1 MEKALKEIEDLFGTT
16 ARGNTV
22 YFNDINYT
30 PIPLP
35 VANAVKAI
43 MDDHPDVGYQL
54 GLYSV
59 KLFDKNV
66 RPTTGTI
73 NLNNSLKKK
82 NSEVKSSTIGD
93 IKDAYCL
100 GKIKENEALDKL
112 YEQGKGKRD
121 AKKIVEQWKEDRR
134 IQASARRLP

>member
-43 MDDHPDVGYQL
+43 MDDNPDVCYQL
-54 GLYSV
+54 CLYSV